1 MIDILTYNDLLEIGE
16 NEKERIDFIR
26 KAINEHCSSDR
37 YKTAVDAELYYDGLN
52 PTINRYE
59 KIIYDMQGRAHT
71 DMLTANHKLASRF
84 FGMAVDQ
91 EVSYLLGNGIAF
103 AEESTKKKLC
113 PDFDQEV
120 MDAARNAKI
129 AGVSF
134 GFWDVEH
141 LRVFSLQE
149 FVPLYDEENGALKA
163 GIRFWQV
170 APDKPLRATLYE
182 MDGFTEYF
190 QPKNKDMEVMQAKRR
205 YKRIVRTADVGGTEI
220 YDGDNYE
227 GFPIVPLRNNRHC
240 LSEICGKRNTIDALD
255 LASSNMVNNVDE
267 GNLIYW
273 VLSNCNGMDDLDDAK
288 FIERLKTTHVAHADG
303 DDGAKVTP
311 QTIEA
316 PYDGTNTTIDM
327 LKRKLYEDFQCF
339 DAAAV
344 SAGNQTATA
353 IKASYVPLDLKTDK
367 FESEVT
373 RFIVEIL
380 RLAGIDDTPSY
391 TRNQIINK
399 TEETQSILMGAQYYD
414 DEYITKKLLTI
425 NGDIDQYEEMMNRKA
440 AEDVDRFTVG
450 NEQENEQDIEQENEP
465 EVTAN
470 AETGRGASA
479 NG

>member
-1 MIDILTYNDLLEIGE
+1 MKTYNDLVAVGE
-16 NEKERIDFIR
+16 NEKARIDFIR
-26 KAINEHCSSDR
+26 QAINEHCSSER

-71 DMLTANHKLASRF
+71 DMWTANHKLASRF

-91 EVSYLLGNGIAF
+91 EVSYLLGNGITF

-190 QPKNKDMEVMQAKRR
+190 QPKNKDMEIMQAKRR
-205 YKRIVRTADVGGTEI
+205 YKRIVRTAEVGATEI
-220 YDGDNYE
+220 YDGENYE
-227 GFPIVPLRNNRHC
+227 GFPIVPLKNNRHS

-316 PYDGTNTTIDM
+316 PYDGTNATIDM

-339 DAAAV
+339 DSAAV

-399 TEETQSILMGAQYYD
+399 AEETQSLLMGAQYYD

-425 NGDIDQYEEMMNRKA
+425 NGDIDQYDDMMKRKA
-440 AEDVDRFTVG
+440 AEDVDRFTGG
-450 NEQENEQDIEQENEP
+450 NEQENEP

>member
-26 KAINEHCSSDR
+26 QAINEHCSSDR

-71 DMLTANHKLASRF
+71 DMWTANHKLASRF

-91 EVSYLLGNGIAF
+91 EVSYLLGNGITF

-120 MDAARNAKI
+120 MDAAREAKI

-134 GFWDVEH
+134 GFWDLTH

-170 APDKPLRATLYE
+170 SPDKPLRATLYE

-190 QPKNKDMEVMQAKRR
+190 QPKNKDMEVLQAKRR
-205 YKRIVRTADVGGTEI
+205 YKRIVRTAAVGETEI
-220 YDGDNYE
+220 YDGENYN
-227 GFPIVPLRNNRHC
+227 GFPIVPLKNNRHS

-273 VLSNCNGMDDLDDAK
+273 VLSNCNGMEDLDDVK
-288 FIERLKTTHVAHADG
+288 FIERLKTTHVAHANG
-303 DDGAKVTP
+303 DDGAKVDAH
-311 QTIEA
+311 TIEA

-339 DAAAV
+339 DASAV
-344 SAGNQTATA
+344 SAGSQTATA

-367 FESEVT
+367 FEAEVT

-425 NGDIDQYEEMMNRKA
+425 NGDIDQYEDMMKRKA
-440 AEDVDRFTVG
+440 AEDIDRFTGG
-450 NEQENEQDIEQENEP
+450 NEQEIEQDNEP

>member
-1 MIDILTYNDLLEIGE
+1 MKTYNDLVAVGE

-26 KAINEHCSSDR
+26 QAINEHCKSDR

-71 DMLTANHKLASRF
+71 DMWTANHKLASRF

-91 EVSYLLGNGIAF
+91 EVSYLLGNGITF

-149 FVPLYDEENGALKA
+149 FVPLYDEENGTLKA

-190 QPKNKDMEVMQAKRR
+190 QPKNKDMEIMQAKRR
-205 YKRIVRTADVGGTEI
+205 YKRIVRTAEVGATEI
-220 YDGDNYE
+220 YDGENYE
-227 GFPIVPLRNNRHC
+227 GFPIVPLKNNRHS

-316 PYDGTNTTIDM
+316 PYDGTNATIDM

-399 TEETQSILMGAQYYD
+399 TEETQSLLMGAQYYD

-425 NGDIDQYEEMMNRKA
+425 NGDIDQYEDMMKRKA
-440 AEDVDRFTVG
+440 AEDVDRFTGG
-450 NEQENEQDIEQENEP
+450 NEQENEP

>member
-26 KAINEHCSSDR
+26 QAINEHCSSDR

-71 DMLTANHKLASRF
+71 DMWTANHKLASRF

-91 EVSYLLGNGIAF
+91 EVSYLLGNGITF
-103 AEESTKKKLC
+103 ADESTKKKLC
-113 PDFDQEV
+113 PDFDKEV

-190 QPKNKDMEVMQAKRR
+190 RPKNKDMEVMQAKRR
-205 YKRIVRTADVGGTEI
+205 YKRIVRTAEVGETEI
-220 YDGDNYE
+220 YDGENYE
-227 GFPIVPLRNNRHC
+227 GFPIVPLKNNRHS

-288 FIERLKTTHVAHADG
+288 FIERLKITHVAHADG

-316 PYDGTNTTIDM
+316 PYDGTNATIDM
-327 LKRKLYEDFQCF
+327 LKRKLYDDFQCF

-380 RLAGIDDTPSY
+380 RLAGIDDIPSY

-399 TEETQSILMGAQYYD
+399 TEETQSLLMGAQYYD
-414 DEYITKKLLTI
+414 DEYITKKLMTI
-425 NGDIDQYEEMMNRKA
+425 NGDIDQYEDMMKRKA
-440 AEDVDRFTVG
+440 AEDVDRFTGG
-450 NEQENEQDIEQENEP
+450 NEQENEP